1 VSGLSR
7 ATSTVKTA
15 AVFGAIGLLVFF
27 INYYVGARLMGDMVN
42 RDFMSLYMGGK
53 SLVLGL
59 DPYDPSVWPDLRVSY
74 GSSWNPELICL
85 YPLWTLILFV
95 PFSLLP
101 FASAVSLWM
110 TVSELGL
117 VASITL
123 LLVATRCQR
132 DRRTV
137 LPAFLGGMVFR
148 PFISSLTSGQ
158 IAPVLLL
165 IIAGA
170 LALYA
175 RGRRFWSGL
184 LWGLLLLKPHLF
196 FLFLAAAGLLFWT
209 RRDWLALWGLAG
221 STSLLFAV
229 SWLVSPGWLWRWMG
243 VNTKTA
249 VTVGTPTLWGLAFD
263 LVGPDYWRTA
273 GASMLILASLFSLV
287 VVVRHHRDWRF
298 GLGLAIGTSLLVI
311 PYLWNYDHLPLL
323 FPALLAFC
331 RTEGSRLVRILL
343 WSLVAFVIPW
353 ALFVVANLRG
363 VDSLSGLVTVA
374 VIVYL
379 CGVRWSNRKRCL

>member
-1 VSGLSR
+1 VSDFSR
-7 ATSTVKTA
+7 ATSIFKTA

-27 INYYVGARLMGDMVN
+27 INYCVGVRLVGDMVN

-53 SLVLGL
+53 SLVLGF
-59 DPYDPSVWPDLRVSY
+59 DPYNPSVWPDLRVSY
-74 GSSWNPELICL
+74 GSSWNPEMICL
-85 YPLWTLILFV
+85 YPLWTLILFI

-101 FASAVSLWM
+101 FVTAVSLWM
-110 TVSELGL
+110 TVCELGL
-117 VASITL
+117 VVSIVL
-123 LLVATRCQR
+123 LLGATGCPR
-132 DRRTV
+132 DRWVV
-137 LPAFLGGMVFR
+137 LPAFLGGMMFR
-148 PFISSLTSGQ
+148 PFVASFTSGQ

-165 IIAGA
+165 IVAGA

-175 RGRRFWSGL
+175 RGRSFWSGV

-209 RRDWLALWGLAG
+209 RRDWPALWGLAG
-221 STSLLFAV
+221 SAVLLFV
-229 SWLVSPGWLWRWMG
+229 GSWLVSPGWVWRWMG
-243 VNTKTA
+243 VSTKTA

-263 LVGPDYWRTA
+263 LVGPDHWRAA
-273 GASMLILASLFSLV
+273 GASMLVLVSLV
-287 VVVRHHRDWRF
+287 SLLVIVRQHRDWRL
-298 GLGLAIGTSLLVI
+298 GLGLAMVASLLAI

-331 RTEGSRLVRILL
+331 RTRGSRIARILL
-343 WSLVAFVIPW
+343 WSIVVFVIPW

-363 VDSLSGLVTVA
+363 VDSLSGLVAVA

-379 CGVRWSNRKRCL
+379 CGVYWSNRRGCS